1 MDRANEG
8 LNALEVEGLVK
19 CYDDRRVVDGVD
31 LSIRAGEIFCL
42 LGPNGAGKTTTV
54 EILEGYRTRDAGRVS
69 VLGLDPEGRP
79 IGLRSRV
86 GIVLQ
91 TTGSFERLTVAET
104 VAQFAGLYPDPLPV
118 GEALALVD
126 LSERSEVRSGD
137 LSGGQRRRLDVACGL
152 VGRPELLFLD
162 EPTTGLDP
170 EARRR
175 MWGVLE
181 GLRTQGVTVL
191 LTTHYMEEAA
201 HLADRVSV
209 LVGGRVVAGGPPE
222 TLAPPEPILPMVEFR
237 LDTPDWPVGELTA
250 VVGDVV
256 VPDAEG
262 WVRIPTAE
270 PTGLI
275 VRLADWA
282 RSAGRTELVDL
293 AVRRPSLEDVYLA
306 LVDHHARWMEV
317 SR

>member
-1 MDRANEG
+1 MTKSNSRA
-8 LNALEVEGLVK
+8 NALEVEGLIK
-19 CYDDRRVVDGVD
+19 SYGDRRVVDEVD
-31 LSIRAGEIFCL
+31 LEIRAGEIFCL

-54 EILEGYRTRDAGRVS
+54 EILEGYRERDGGRVS
-69 VLGLDPEGRP
+69 VLGLDPGGRP
-79 IGLRSRV
+79 LQLRTRV

-104 VAQFAGLYPDPLPV
+104 VAQFAGFYPNPLPTE
-118 GEALALVD
+118 EALSLVD
-126 LSERSEVRSGD
+126 LVESSDKLSGD

-175 MWGVLE
+175 MWSVLE

-191 LTTHYMEEAA
+191 LTTHYMDEAA

-209 LVGGRVVAGGPPE
+209 LVQGRVVARGTPE
-222 TLAPPEPILPMVEFR
+222 TLAPPEPILSVVELQLDSPDLSVAELSR
-237 LDTPDWPVGELTA
+237 LVGEE
-250 VVGDVV
+250 V

-262 WVRIPTAE
+262 WVRIPSEE

-275 VRLADWA
+275 LRLAEWV
-282 RSAGRTELVDL
+282 RSSGRSEVPGL
-293 AVRRPSLEDVYLA
+293 AVQRPSLEDVYLA
-306 LVDHHARWMEV
+306 LVEHHGRRIEV
-317 SR
+317 LS